1 MKTSKKHKDIKKG
14 SHGMDFENFSNRR
27 KSFVNFDTF
36 KKPPAKYKSLSRFTA
51 FQGEMVKKTVGK
63 TKFSQLND
71 K

>member
-1 MKTSKKHKDIKKG
+1 MAWISKISPIEENRLLILTLSKNHHQKT
-14 SHGMDFENFSNRR
+14 
-27 KSFVNFDTF
+27 
-36 KKPPAKYKSLSRFTA
+36 KSLSRFTA